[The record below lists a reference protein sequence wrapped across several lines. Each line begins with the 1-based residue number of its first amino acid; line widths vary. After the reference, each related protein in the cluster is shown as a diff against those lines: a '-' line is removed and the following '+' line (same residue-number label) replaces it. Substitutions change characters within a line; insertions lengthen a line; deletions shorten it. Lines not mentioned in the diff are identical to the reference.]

1 MRLFG
6 GERMQG
12 LVSRLGMEE
21 DDAIEGGLLTKTIEN
36 AQKRVE
42 ARNFNIRKYVLQY
55 DNVMNKQREV
65 IYGERRK
72 VLFGEDIKHDI
83 MNMRN
88 GIVTHVVESA
98 TADSKFAEE
107 WDLAGLNRNIRKLFP
122 EYRGKSSYS
131 EDELRQLTKEGLEE
145 QIEEKLDRLYDEKER
160 EIGAER
166 LRDLER
172 QILLM
177 IVDNKWMDHIDA
189 MDQLRTGIGL
199 RAIGQQDPAAEY
211 AKAGFDMFEEMIAN
225 IQEDTVRFCYGL
237 TGQTQLRK
245 KKALTG
251 TAKKDDFRD
260 RGEGMESSENAGAA
274 GGRMQRE
281 LEALKDCAFEGYV
294 LPKCEDLAAADRY
307 PELFEGKKIAALVET
322 PRGILNLEKIAGDA
336 RVHALMLGGEDFC
349 AELGVPSSPEALAFA
364 RSQIIL
370 FAAAYGKKSLDTV
383 SFEYRDKDAFLKLYG
398 ASLQLGFSG
407 RLMIHPAQAQA
418 ARERDAALLS
428 EGDLVRFREIIRQYR
443 EGGGGALVI
452 DGTVYER
459 MHIERME
466 RLERLY
472 GKNTL

>member
-1 MRLFG
+1 MPFFG
-6 GERMQG
+6 KIRICPDGGNAGIPESSEKWYEIRQM
-12 LVSRLGMEE
+12 LYNKHSR
-21 DDAIEGGLLTKTIEN
+21 
-36 AQKRVE
+36 
-42 ARNFNIRKYVLQY
+42 
-55 DNVMNKQREV
+55 
-65 IYGERRK
+65 
-72 VLFGEDIKHDI
+72 
-83 MNMRN
+83 
-88 GIVTHVVESA
+88 
-98 TADSKFAEE
+98 
-107 WDLAGLNRNIRKLFP
+107 
-122 EYRGKSSYS
+122 
-131 EDELRQLTKEGLEE
+131 ELRQEACDVSRMNIPLTGESWLFVPAREKMIRSISSKGEDAADVIIFDLEDS
-145 QIEEKLDRLYDEKER
+145 LGPDEKEEGLALLVR
-160 EIGAER
+160 ELA
-166 LRDLER
+166 
-172 QILLM
+172 
-177 IVDNKWMDHIDA
+177 A
-189 MDQLRTGIGL
+189 
-199 RAIGQQDPAAEY
+199 PAA
-211 AKAGFDMFEEMIAN
+211 GT
-225 IQEDTVRFCYGL
+225 QEAQEQAPGPRIYI
-237 TGQTQLRK
+237 RI
-245 KKALTG
+245 
-251 TAKKDDFRD
+251 
-260 RGEGMESSENAGAA
+260 NAADNAA
-274 GGRMQRE
+274 VGGRMQRE

-294 LPKCEDLAAADRY
+294 LPKCEDLTAADRY

-349 AELGVPSSPEALAFA
+349 AGLGVPSSPEALAFA

-472 GKNTL
+472 GKKTL

>member
-1 MRLFG
+1 MPFFG
-6 GERMQG
+6 KIRICPDGGNAGIPESSEKWYEIRQM
-12 LVSRLGMEE
+12 LYNKHSR
-21 DDAIEGGLLTKTIEN
+21 
-36 AQKRVE
+36 
-42 ARNFNIRKYVLQY
+42 
-55 DNVMNKQREV
+55 
-65 IYGERRK
+65 
-72 VLFGEDIKHDI
+72 
-83 MNMRN
+83 
-88 GIVTHVVESA
+88 
-98 TADSKFAEE
+98 
-107 WDLAGLNRNIRKLFP
+107 
-122 EYRGKSSYS
+122 
-131 EDELRQLTKEGLEE
+131 ELRQEACDVSRMNIPLTGESWLFVPAREKMIRSIRSKGEDAADVIIFDLEDS
-145 QIEEKLDRLYDEKER
+145 LGPDEKEEGLALLVR
-160 EIGAER
+160 ELA
-166 LRDLER
+166 
-172 QILLM
+172 
-177 IVDNKWMDHIDA
+177 A
-189 MDQLRTGIGL
+189 
-199 RAIGQQDPAAEY
+199 PAA
-211 AKAGFDMFEEMIAN
+211 GT
-225 IQEDTVRFCYGL
+225 QEAQEQAPGPRIYI
-237 TGQTQLRK
+237 RI
-245 KKALTG
+245 
-251 TAKKDDFRD
+251 
-260 RGEGMESSENAGAA
+260 NAADNAA
-274 GGRMQRE
+274 VGGRMQRE

-294 LPKCEDLAAADRY
+294 LPKCEDLTAADRY

-349 AELGVPSSPEALAFA
+349 AGLGVPSSPEALAFA

-472 GKNTL
+472 GKKTL

>member
-1 MRLFG
+1 MTAGCASFFG
-6 GERMQG
+6 KIRICPGGGNAGIPESSEKWYEIRQM
-12 LVSRLGMEE
+12 LYNKHSR
-21 DDAIEGGLLTKTIEN
+21 
-36 AQKRVE
+36 
-42 ARNFNIRKYVLQY
+42 
-55 DNVMNKQREV
+55 
-65 IYGERRK
+65 
-72 VLFGEDIKHDI
+72 
-83 MNMRN
+83 
-88 GIVTHVVESA
+88 
-98 TADSKFAEE
+98 
-107 WDLAGLNRNIRKLFP
+107 
-122 EYRGKSSYS
+122 
-131 EDELRQLTKEGLEE
+131 ELRQEACDVSRMNIPLTGESWLFVPAREKMIRSIRSKGEDAADVIIFDLEDS
-145 QIEEKLDRLYDEKER
+145 LGPDEKEEGLALLVR
-160 EIGAER
+160 ELAAPVAGTQEA
-166 LRDLER
+166 LEQAPGPR
-172 QILLM
+172 IY
-177 IVDNKWMDHIDA
+177 IRINAAGNAADSA
-189 MDQLRTGIGL
+189 AGS
-199 RAIGQQDPAAEY
+199 AAED
-211 AKAGFDMFEEMIAN
+211 AG
-225 IQEDTVRFCYGL
+225 
-237 TGQTQLRK
+237 
-245 KKALTG
+245 
-251 TAKKDDFRD
+251 
-260 RGEGMESSENAGAA
+260 ESAGAD

-294 LPKCEDLAAADRY
+294 LPKCEDLTAADRY

-349 AELGVPSSPEALAFA
+349 AGLGVPSSPEALAFA

-472 GKNTL
+472 GKKTL

>member
-1 MRLFG
+1 
-6 GERMQG
+6 
-12 LVSRLGMEE
+12 
-21 DDAIEGGLLTKTIEN
+21 
-36 AQKRVE
+36 
-42 ARNFNIRKYVLQY
+42 
-55 DNVMNKQREV
+55 
-65 IYGERRK
+65 
-72 VLFGEDIKHDI
+72 
-83 MNMRN
+83 
-88 GIVTHVVESA
+88 
-98 TADSKFAEE
+98 
-107 WDLAGLNRNIRKLFP
+107 
-122 EYRGKSSYS
+122 
-131 EDELRQLTKEGLEE
+131 
-145 QIEEKLDRLYDEKER
+145 
-160 EIGAER
+160 
-166 LRDLER
+166 
-172 QILLM
+172 
-177 IVDNKWMDHIDA
+177 
-189 MDQLRTGIGL
+189 
-199 RAIGQQDPAAEY
+199 
-211 AKAGFDMFEEMIAN
+211 
-225 IQEDTVRFCYGL
+225 
-237 TGQTQLRK
+237 
-245 KKALTG
+245 
-251 TAKKDDFRD
+251 
-260 RGEGMESSENAGAA
+260 
-274 GGRMQRE
+274 MQRE

>member
-1 MRLFG
+1 MTAGCAFFG
-6 GERMQG
+6 KIRICPDGGNAGIPESSEKWYEIRQM
-12 LVSRLGMEE
+12 LYNKHSR
-21 DDAIEGGLLTKTIEN
+21 
-36 AQKRVE
+36 
-42 ARNFNIRKYVLQY
+42 
-55 DNVMNKQREV
+55 
-65 IYGERRK
+65 
-72 VLFGEDIKHDI
+72 
-83 MNMRN
+83 
-88 GIVTHVVESA
+88 
-98 TADSKFAEE
+98 
-107 WDLAGLNRNIRKLFP
+107 
-122 EYRGKSSYS
+122 
-131 EDELRQLTKEGLEE
+131 ELRQEACDVSRMNIPLTGESWLFVPAREKMIRSIRSKGEDAADVIIFDLEDS
-145 QIEEKLDRLYDEKER
+145 LGPDEKEEGLALLVR
-160 EIGAER
+160 ELA
-166 LRDLER
+166 
-172 QILLM
+172 
-177 IVDNKWMDHIDA
+177 A
-189 MDQLRTGIGL
+189 
-199 RAIGQQDPAAEY
+199 PAA
-211 AKAGFDMFEEMIAN
+211 GT
-225 IQEDTVRFCYGL
+225 QEAQEQAPGPRIYI
-237 TGQTQLRK
+237 RI
-245 KKALTG
+245 
-251 TAKKDDFRD
+251 
-260 RGEGMESSENAGAA
+260 NAADNAAA

-281 LEALKDCAFEGYV
+281 LEALKNCAFEGYV
-294 LPKCEDLAAADRY
+294 LPKCEDLTAADRY

-472 GKNTL
+472 GKKTL

>member
-1 MRLFG
+1 MSRMNIPLTGESWLFVPAREKMIRSIRSKG
-6 GERMQG
+6 ADAADVIIFDLED
-12 LVSRLGMEE
+12 SLG
-21 DDAIEGGLLTKTIEN
+21 
-36 AQKRVE
+36 
-42 ARNFNIRKYVLQY
+42 
-55 DNVMNKQREV
+55 
-65 IYGERRK
+65 
-72 VLFGEDIKHDI
+72 
-83 MNMRN
+83 
-88 GIVTHVVESA
+88 
-98 TADSKFAEE
+98 
-107 WDLAGLNRNIRKLFP
+107 P
-122 EYRGKSSYS
+122 
-131 EDELRQLTKEGLEE
+131 
-145 QIEEKLDRLYDEKER
+145 DEKEEGLALLVR
-160 EIGAER
+160 ELA
-166 LRDLER
+166 
-172 QILLM
+172 
-177 IVDNKWMDHIDA
+177 A
-189 MDQLRTGIGL
+189 
-199 RAIGQQDPAAEY
+199 PAAGTQEQAPGPRIY
-211 AKAGFDMFEEMIAN
+211 IRINAADSAAEDAGESAGSTA
-225 IQEDTVRFCYGL
+225 ED
-237 TGQTQLRK
+237 
-245 KKALTG
+245 A
-251 TAKKDDFRD
+251 
-260 RGEGMESSENAGAA
+260 GESAGAD

-336 RVHALMLGGEDFC
+336 RVCALMLGGEDFC
-349 AELGVPSSPEALAFA
+349 AELGVPSSPEALAYA

-383 SFEYRDKDAFLKLYG
+383 SFEYRDKDAFLKLYD
-398 ASLQLGFSG
+398 ASLRLGFSG

>member
-1 MRLFG
+1 MTAGCASFFG
-6 GERMQG
+6 KIR
-12 LVSRLGMEE
+12 
-21 DDAIEGGLLTKTIEN
+21 ICPGGGN
-36 AQKRVE
+36 AGIPEPSEKWYE
-42 ARNFNIRKYVLQY
+42 IRQMLYNY
-55 DNVMNKQREV
+55 R
-65 IYGERRK
+65 YGR
-72 VLFGEDIKHDI
+72 
-83 MNMRN
+83 
-88 GIVTHVVESA
+88 
-98 TADSKFAEE
+98 
-107 WDLAGLNRNIRKLFP
+107 
-122 EYRGKSSYS
+122 
-131 EDELRQLTKEGLEE
+131 ELRQEACDVSRMNIPLTGESWLFVPAREKMIRSIRSKGEVAADVIIFDLEDS
-145 QIEEKLDRLYDEKER
+145 LGPDEKEEGLALLVR
-160 EIGAER
+160 ELAAPSAGTQEAQEQAPGPRIYIRINAA
-166 LRDLER
+166 
-172 QILLM
+172 
-177 IVDNKWMDHIDA
+177 DNA
-189 MDQLRTGIGL
+189 AGS
-199 RAIGQQDPAAEY
+199 AAED
-211 AKAGFDMFEEMIAN
+211 AG
-225 IQEDTVRFCYGL
+225 
-237 TGQTQLRK
+237 
-245 KKALTG
+245 
-251 TAKKDDFRD
+251 
-260 RGEGMESSENAGAA
+260 ESAGAA

-294 LPKCEDLAAADRY
+294 LPKCEDLTAADRY